1 MSTTNKMQHFIK
13 LLKSLKHHYLVKLIV
28 ISNANKINFMPI
40 ASKHQKFNMFYKK
53 IFNKTRLDNFSL
65 KLYKYIILNENHKGF
80 ILKQ

>member
-1 MSTTNKMQHFIK
+1 
-13 LLKSLKHHYLVKLIV
+13 
-28 ISNANKINFMPI
+28 MPI